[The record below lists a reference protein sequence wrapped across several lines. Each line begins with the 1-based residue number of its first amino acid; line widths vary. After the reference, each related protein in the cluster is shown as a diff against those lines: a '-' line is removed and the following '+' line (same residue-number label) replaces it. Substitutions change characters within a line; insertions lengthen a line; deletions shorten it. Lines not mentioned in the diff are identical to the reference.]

1 MLFRTRISRALLMGM
16 LSCTGSL
23 VESDENTNEE
33 HVGRLD
39 SIYLGFAL
47 WWRLE
52 KKSWISRNLG
62 RLKAFCVQRN
72 KCVLQPVRSH
82 KFGA

>member
-1 MLFRTRISRALLMGM
+1 MGM

-52 KKSWISRNLG
+52 KKAWILGDLG
-62 RLKAFCVQRN
+62 RPKAFCVQ
-72 KCVLQPVRSH
+72 
-82 KFGA
+82 